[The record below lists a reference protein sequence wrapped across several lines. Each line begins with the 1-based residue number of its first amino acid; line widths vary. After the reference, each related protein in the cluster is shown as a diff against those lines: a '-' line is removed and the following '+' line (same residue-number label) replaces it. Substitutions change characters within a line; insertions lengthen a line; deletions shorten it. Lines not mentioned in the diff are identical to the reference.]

1 MVELYNNQPI
11 ITPKDGKAIALQQYS
26 TPCPIAFLMGEFL
39 KNNNKACYKNGYYIT
54 SDCLYYEPTAGNGML
69 AIALPSYLTWYNE
82 LDEIRFDNLERNF
95 STIITKNDASVWK
108 PDNQFTGVIM
118 NPPFGSLTK
127 SEYYTR
133 KGVALIPPMG
143 IKFRIA
149 SKGFLNG
156 CTCELNLQKEK
167 FLFNHKKNVIF
178 AET

>member
-1 MVELYNNQPI
+1 
-11 ITPKDGKAIALQQYS
+11 
-26 TPCPIAFLMGEFL
+26 
-39 KNNNKACYKNGYYIT
+39 
-54 SDCLYYEPTAGNGML
+54 ML

-133 KGVALIPPMG
+133 KGVTLIPPMG
-143 IKFRIA
+143 IKI
-149 SKGFLNG
+149 
-156 CTCELNLQKEK
+156 
-167 FLFNHKKNVIF
+167 
-178 AET
+178 